1 MSKLAMCFAL
11 ILGALMTSPV
21 LAAPNNYPP
30 NGMTV
35 TTDINGDYH
44 SSAPVTDP
52 SRAGQYVKS
61 IPGHYTPHGPVADPS
76 AKPLH

>member
-1 MSKLAMCFAL
+1 MRKLTMCFAL
-11 ILGALMTSPV
+11 ILGAFMMSPV

-35 TTDINGDYH
+35 TTDTNGDYH

-52 SRAGQYVKS
+52 SRTGQYVKS
-61 IPGHYTPHGPVADPS
+61 IQGHYTPHGPVADPS

>member
-1 MSKLAMCFAL
+1 MM
-11 ILGALMTSPV
+11 SPV

-35 TTDINGDYH
+35 TTDTNGDYR

-61 IPGHYTPHGPVADPS
+61 I
-76 AKPLH
+76 